1 MKKPLRIVT
10 NSSRFVYGSRIVV
23 WRERQTPL
31 WLVVWARDLQSCIN
45 FIVKV
50 WTGKGVMS
58 YHVIFV
64 QPINPNRGSK
74 CLFEMTQSLDDHRT
88 VCSCASIC
96 CRSVFVSISRY
107 CKNSWTTN
115 LCQTMLPQ
123 MCMMN
128 SNEFKIDDIWI
139 EWIEFDFHQ
148 HSTGLWYSYRLVAF
162 WMWPATLGTWGI
174 RLPLCL
180 ALLLAIQSVFAS
192 RMPRPRKTSRKLGK
206 TLHWRRHIS
215 EVLVVAC
222 CMYLTGRC
230 ALGINYDNV
239 KTYDIV
245 GIDHTS
251 ALVE

>member
-148 HSTGLWYSYRLVAF
+148 HSTGLWYSY
-162 WMWPATLGTWGI
+162 
-174 RLPLCL
+174 LPTRSILD
-180 ALLLAIQSVFAS
+180 V
-192 RMPRPRKTSRKLGK
+192 
-206 TLHWRRHIS
+206 
-215 EVLVVAC
+215 
-222 CMYLTGRC
+222 TGDSWHLR
-230 ALGINYDNV
+230 YQV
-239 KTYDIV
+239 
-245 GIDHTS
+245 
-251 ALVE
+251 ALVPGIAFGNPKCLRLSYAATKENITETRQDTALKKAYLRGFGSSMLYVPHW